1 MKYSMYYFIILMLIT
16 IQLQARMP
24 TNTDSLLLKSK
35 KGLAEAIDAWNEG
48 SMINARAQF
57 ERLLK
62 IDSTSF
68 LCHYYIAYANYRL
81 ASFYHTQ
88 RDNDKIDKVVD
99 DAIDHLQKA
108 LDLNS
113 EFADGYA
120 LLSSMYGEKIAVS
133 PIKSV
138 YYGPKSGAAM
148 SKALE
153 IEPNNPRA
161 YLMNG
166 TSKYYTPKLFGGGT
180 ENAMEA
186 LQKATQCFKTYKS
199 KSELY
204 PDWGERE
211 TYAWLGIIAKDNG
224 DLIQARKYYEQALV
238 IDADYGWVIYS
249 LLPQLEKAVA
259 KTEE

>member
-1 MKYSMYYFIILMLIT
+1 MKCSMYYYIILVLVIK
-16 IQLQARMP
+16 LQAGMP
-24 TNTDSLLLKSK
+24 TNTDSLLVQSIHSLN
-35 KGLAEAIDAWNEG
+35 EAIDAWNEG
-48 SMINARAQF
+48 AMLSARAQI

-81 ASFYHTQ
+81 ASFYHAQ
-88 RDNDKIDKVVD
+88 QDNDKVDKVAD

-120 LLSSMYGEKIAVS
+120 MLSSMYGEKIAVS

-138 YYGPKSGAAM
+138 YYGPKAGAAM
-148 SKALE
+148 NKALE

-161 YLMNG
+161 YLMDG
-166 TSKYYTPKLFGGGT
+166 ISKYYTPKLFGGGI
-180 ENAMEA
+180 ENAREA
-186 LQKATQCFKTYKS
+186 LQEAVKFFKTYKS
-199 KSELY
+199 KSEFY
-204 PDWGERE
+204 PGWGERE
-211 TYAWLGIIAKDNG
+211 TYAWLGIIAKEND
-224 DLIQARKYYEQALV
+224 DFEQARKYYEQALA
-238 IDADYGWVIYS
+238 IDSNYGWVIYS
-249 LLPQLEKAVA
+249 LLPQLEKAAA

>member
-1 MKYSMYYFIILMLIT
+1 MKCSIYYVIILLLIA
-16 IQLQARMP
+16 IQLKAGMP
-24 TNTDSLLLKSK
+24 TDTDSLLLHSK
-35 KGLAEAIDAWNEG
+35 HSLNEAIDAWNEG
-48 SMINARAQF
+48 AMLSARAQF

-62 IDSTSF
+62 IDPASF
-68 LCHYYIAYANYRL
+68 LCRYYIAYANYRL
-81 ASFYHTQ
+81 ASFYHAQ
-88 RDNDKIDKVVD
+88 QDNDKFDKVVD

-138 YYGPKSGAAM
+138 YYGPKAGTAM

-166 TSKYYTPKLFGGGT
+166 ISKYYTPKLFGGGT

-186 LQKATQCFKTYKS
+186 LQKAAQCFKTYKS

-211 TYAWLGIIAKDNG
+211 TYAWLGIITKDNG
-224 DLIQARKYYEQALV
+224 DLLQARKYYEQALA
-238 IDADYGWVIYS
+238 IDSDYGWIIYH
-249 LLPQLEKAVA
+249 LLPQLEKAAA
-259 KTEE
+259 KTEK